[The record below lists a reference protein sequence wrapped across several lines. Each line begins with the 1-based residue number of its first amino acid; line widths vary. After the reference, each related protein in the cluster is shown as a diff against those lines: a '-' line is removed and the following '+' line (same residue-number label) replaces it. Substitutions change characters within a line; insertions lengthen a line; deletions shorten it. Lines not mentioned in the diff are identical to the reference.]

1 MSIVVDQRQRL
12 QGLAQPHVI
21 GQNSAEAVLE
31 QERQPSEA
39 LDLVGAQVR
48 VQSGR
53 DVDLGDGVDLAQARH
68 EIRPGGVLR
77 GLVGEFLEILVQRGL
92 IAADLRVL
100 RGEAIER
107 GRLGE
112 EFAQGVEGVVVEGE
126 VRTVVEQQVRLFGRE
141 RCEQLGERDLVAVDR
156 HIDAQVEPVGVV
168 SGLGAHRD

>member
-1 MSIVVDQRQRL
+1 
-12 QGLAQPHVI
+12 
-21 GQNSAEAVLE
+21 
-31 QERQPSEA
+31 
-39 LDLVGAQVR
+39 LVGAQVR
-48 VQSGR
+48 VQRGR
-53 DVDLGDGVDLAQARH
+53 DVDLRYGVDLAQARH
-68 EIRPGGVLR
+68 EIRPGRVLR

-141 RCEQLGERDLVAVDR
+141 RCEQL
-156 HIDAQVEPVGVV
+156 
-168 SGLGAHRD
+168 